1 VSDHSRWSGF
11 GLLGASVADPGSGTF
26 FTPGFEIR
34 IRDSGYGIGKNPD
47 PGSGIQIRDERILFL
62 KTQYQLFRFKIFK
75 FLYAISRIWD
85 GIHQILDEH
94 LGSAAWILVLQQK
107 SLIVAG
113 RRYSTKPFHLAA
125 QHTFV

>member
-1 VSDHSRWSGF
+1 MEWIWRIH
-11 GLLGASVADPGSGTF
+11 GASVADPGSGTF

-62 KTQYQLFRFKIFK
+62 RTQYQFFRFKILK

-85 GIHQILDEH
+85 GINQILDEH
-94 LGSAAWILVLQQK
+94 LTSAAWILVLHQK
-107 SLIVAG
+107 SRV
-113 RRYSTKPFHLAA
+113 
-125 QHTFV
+125 